1 MSGWVLLFRFWLS
14 TEPSLG
20 SLDGLKTDEQR
31 ASAEAFYGK
40 VAAIAKANGVSV
52 SVLSIAGTE
61 CRLENLGMVADVTG
75 GAVRHFM
82 SPLSLS
88 FFPFHLCDKLLSSW
102 TYLQSSTSL
111 RFVVLHT
118 SLSFARCLCCLLV
131 RLCR

>member
-1 MSGWVLLFRFWLS
+1 MSGWVLLFRFWCS
-14 TEPSLG
+14 TEHSLG

-75 GAVRHFM
+75 GAVRLFK
-82 SPLSLS
+82 SPLSL
-88 FFPFHLCDKLLSSW
+88 FLPVSS
-102 TYLQSSTSL
+102 
-111 RFVVLHT
+111 V
-118 SLSFARCLCCLLV
+118 
-131 RLCR
+131 